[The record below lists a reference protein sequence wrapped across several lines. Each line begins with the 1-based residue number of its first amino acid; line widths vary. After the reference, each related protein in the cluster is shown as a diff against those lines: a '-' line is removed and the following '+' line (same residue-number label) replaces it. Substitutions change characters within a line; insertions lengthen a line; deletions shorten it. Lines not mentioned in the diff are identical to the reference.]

1 MGVAI
6 RAQGT
11 YEKSKEGL
19 ITLGSWSEFQSKTLE
34 KKKKKKGLDK
44 GKVMVTGSS

>member
-11 YEKSKEGL
+11 YEKSKEGF
-19 ITLGSWSEFQSKTLE
+19 ITPGSWSEFQSKTL
-34 KKKKKKGLDK
+34 KKKKKKEFDK